1 MHDVHRGT
9 DPCRAEDGSR
19 GLPSLVETI
28 ERSLS
33 KADGKRL
40 RNQPELVM
48 HSQPL
53 RNAHLRRMV
62 TAACVLPILGGS
74 VLVAVG
80 IFRHST
86 AASGDLGGIW
96 LIAAGA
102 AGVFFGLVVDMLML
116 LVVKIESNTQ
126 RQHNELLDIYERLN
140 RWDKTLD
147 SIAESVGLSDAS
159 KSITHRE
166 QELAALRGAIR
177 SDIRVHN
184 WDMAAY
190 LVGEME
196 SRFGCEDEA
205 SRLRQELDEERA
217 SVFRRR
223 LAQAIVR
230 IEELFKAHD
239 WVLAQQE
246 IARLSH
252 VLPDEPRVVGL
263 KEALHRRREEH
274 KQKLLEDWAES
285 LRRDDIDGGIEVL
298 KELDQY
304 LTREESASIE
314 SSARDVFK
322 RKLLQ
327 LRFRFQ
333 YAVTEGRWSDALEV
347 GAQIM
352 SEYPN
357 ARMAAEIEESL
368 PALRQRAGLPVED
381 VIGPSKSAVSQ

>member
-1 MHDVHRGT
+1 
-9 DPCRAEDGSR
+9 
-19 GLPSLVETI
+19 
-28 ERSLS
+28 
-33 KADGKRL
+33 
-40 RNQPELVM
+40 M

-53 RNAHLRRMV
+53 RNAHLRRLV
-62 TAACVLPILGGS
+62 TAVVVLLILGGAF
-74 VLVAVG
+74 LIGFG
-80 IFRHST
+80 IYYSST
-86 AASGDLGGIW
+86 AASGDLGGTW
-96 LIAAGA
+96 LII
-102 AGVFFGLVVDMLML
+102 AGVAGWCIGLVVDALVL
-116 LVVKIESNTQ
+116 LAIKIESNTQ

-140 RWDKTLD
+140 RWDKTLN

-166 QELAALRGAIR
+166 QELAALRGAVR

-205 SRLRQELDEERA
+205 SRLRQELDDERA

-230 IEELFKAHD
+230 VEELFKAHD

-263 KEALHRRREEH
+263 KEALQRHREAH
-274 KQKLLEDWAES
+274 KKKLLEDWAES

-368 PALRQRAGLPVED
+368 PTLRQRAGLPAEGVR
-381 VIGPSKSAVSQ
+381 GPSQSAVSQ